1 MRRWI
6 NFVVRHA
13 KILLALIIL
22 VSIYFAFKLPYIVVD
37 TDLENNLP
45 ADIPE
50 MIFLEEVNLKFP
62 STKDYAIVGLVM
74 PEGEDVF
81 QKDALTR
88 IDSISQQCYN
98 IQGVV
103 DVISLTTYEKISI
116 SPFGIASH
124 PFYDPDFV
132 SPEELDQ
139 FRDAIMADPF
149 IKENFIG
156 PAARATAIMMI
167 VDEKNVND
175 GEKDLFMETL
185 EAIVEG
191 TEGPGETHIGGKL
204 IVDTLV
210 GKLIVDDLKLLI
222 PFVLLVLLLVL
233 LVSFGT
239 FGSVILTLIMVLFGM
254 VWSLGIMAMA
264 NIPIS
269 ISTMI
274 VPVLLSAVGTAYGIH
289 LLNKFYED
297 LPNYSDR
304 KGLLLSSANQVG
316 HAVLLSGLTTVAGFL
331 SLVTSLITPIQTL
344 GFVAAM
350 GVAIALL
357 LSLTFMPAALS
368 LLAMRKRKYTVPVFN
383 KILGK
388 FLNLV
393 GNIMSRKRW
402 IISLAVFVVLIFAVM
417 GLPLIST
424 ETNPIGT
431 LPYDHK
437 FRQTYDVFNEHLFGT
452 TAMQLVISGNPND
465 FYSLLLLQKIDEIEQ
480 KLQENNQIG
489 MIQGLNFYVKKVN
502 QSLYGGDESYYALPN
517 SQAELEDV
525 LFFLELGETRE
536 EIPRFVT
543 NDFSSVNINIFLRT
557 GNSLEVE
564 NCIAYIEET
573 AQAILPDLDCRLTGT
588 GYLYMTINDLLIQVQ
603 TRSIMIS
610 IFLVL
615 LIVAF
620 LFRSFTKGLLSL
632 LTLSSAIIL
641 NFGLMGW
648 LNIPL
653 DLATVTIASIAV
665 GMGVDYSIH
674 FLSRLDEELKHY
686 SLNRAITRTIVTAGK
701 AISFNAL
708 AVMLGFLVL
717 LFSTFQTLKNIGLL
731 IAITMV
737 TTSLGALT
745 ILPLAIIYLKPSF
758 TKARSE

>member
-1 MRRWI
+1 MRIWI

-13 KILLALIIL
+13 KIILLLIIL
-22 VSIYFAFKLPYIVVD
+22 VSIYFAFKLPYIIVD

-74 PEGEDVF
+74 PEGQDVF
-81 QKDALTR
+81 QKDALAR
-88 IDSISQQCYN
+88 IDAISKQCYD
-98 IQGVV
+98 IPGVV
-103 DVISLTTYEKISI
+103 DVISLTTYEKISL
-116 SPFGIASH
+116 SPFGIASY
-124 PFYDPDFV
+124 PFYSPDLL
-132 SPEELDQ
+132 SPEELGQ
-139 FRDAIMADPF
+139 FRNAIEADPF

-156 PAARATAIMMI
+156 PDARATAIMMI
-167 VDEKNVND
+167 VDENVND
-175 GEKDLFMETL
+175 GEKELFMGTL

-191 TEGPGETHIGGKL
+191 TRGPGETHIGGKL
-204 IVDTLV
+204 IVDTLL
-210 GKLIVDDLKLLI
+210 GQLIVDDLKLLV

-239 FGSVILTLIMVLFGM
+239 FGSVFLTLMMVLLGMTWSIGIMV
-254 VWSLGIMAMA
+254 MAK
-264 NIPIS
+264 IPIS

-297 LPNYSDR
+297 LPDFSDR
-304 KGLLLSSANQVG
+304 KELLLSSANQVG

-331 SLVTSLITPIQTL
+331 SLVISPITPIQTL

-368 LLAMRKRKYTVPVFN
+368 LLAMQKRKYTVPVFN

-402 IISLAVFVVLIFAVM
+402 IISLSIVAVLIFAVM

-452 TAMQLVISGNPND
+452 TAMQLIVSGDSNE
-465 FYSLLLLQKIDEIEQ
+465 FYSLPVMQKIDEIEQ
-480 KLQENNQIG
+480 KLQEDPQIG
-489 MIQGLNFYVKKVN
+489 MIQSLNFYVKKVN
-502 QSLYGGDESYYALPN
+502 QSLYGGDENYYALPN
-517 SQAELEDV
+517 SQTELEDV

-536 EIPRFVT
+536 EMPRFVT
-543 NDFSSVNINIFLRT
+543 DDFSAININIFLRT

-564 NCIAYIEET
+564 DCIAYIEET
-573 AQAILPDLDCRLTGT
+573 AQSILPDLDCRLTGT
-588 GYLYMTINDLLIQVQ
+588 GYLYMTINKLLIQVQ
-603 TRSIMIS
+603 TRSILIS
-610 IFLVL
+610 ILLVL
-615 LIVAF
+615 LIVAL

-632 LTLSSAIIL
+632 FTLSSAIIL

-686 SLNRAITRTIVTAGK
+686 SLDRAITRTIVTAGK

-708 AVMLGFLVL
+708 AVMFGFLVL
-717 LFSTFQTLKNIGLL
+717 LFSNFQTLKNIGLL

-737 TTSLGALT
+737 TTSVGALT

-758 TKARSE
+758 TKGRSE